1 MGGLHKAGR
10 DFITKRTRLNLSC
23 VLEAGFVP
31 LEVVYFEVL
40 FGPGRKGRGNRGL
53 AKYMEEKGGCIARIA
68 GVGENRE

>member
-40 FGPGRKGRGNRGL
+40 FGPGRKVAETGDWRNPWGR
-53 AKYMEEKGGCIARIA
+53 KGG
-68 GVGENRE
+68 G